1 MYFEN
6 RPVAPVIEKTV
17 YESDGHYGG
26 GNRGTREKAN
36 TALGFGIAGTV
47 LGLAALWGRG
57 NNGIG
62 SLLGGGG
69 SGSGSGTP
77 TNININGGDTSY
89 SGGGCGHVAPTAFEA
104 YSKSCEDAIALTS
117 AFYNQRINSLQEATA
132 ARNVDIAE
140 KFGLYQSQITAD
152 FGLYKDNRD
161 NIDRVSNRINDEL
174 FSLYKYTRDKDDET
188 NNRLCKLEKEVAVNS
203 AVRPYQDKL
212 IQCEIDRAY
221 TAGINYVDRRTCK
234 MLEGIVTLPLE
245 PTVTGAVSQTCCNR
259 FLAATAA
266 GGGGA
271 AAG

>member
-69 SGSGSGTP
+69 ASGSGTP

-89 SGGGCGHVAPTAFEA
+89 SGGGSCGHVAPTAFEA
-104 YSKSCEDAIALTS
+104 YEKGCAEALALTG
-117 AFYNQRINSLQEATA
+117 AIYQQRINSLNEATA
-132 ARNVDIAE
+132 AREVDVRE
-140 KFGLYQSQITAD
+140 KFGLYKSQVDAD
-152 FGLYKDNRD
+152 FGLYVNNRD
-161 NIDRVSNRINDEL
+161 NIDKVSNRLNAEL
-174 FSLYKYTRDKDDET
+174 FDLYKYTRDKDDET
-188 NNRLCKLEKEVAVNS
+188 RKELCDLKAQVAINS

-212 IQCEIDRAY
+212 LQESIATAFDKAINYIDRK
-221 TAGINYVDRRTCK
+221 TCK
-234 MLEGIVTLPLE
+234 MVSGVTII
-245 PTVTGAVSQTCCNR
+245 PTSPTISGYGSYCCGNQS
-259 FLAATAA
+259 TDT
-266 GGGGA
+266 A

>member
-17 YESDGHYGG
+17 YEDGGHYGG
-26 GNRGTREKAN
+26 GNRSTRERAN
-36 TALGFGIAGTV
+36 AGLTLGIIGTV
-47 LGLAALWGRG
+47 LGAAALWGRSG
-57 NNGIG
+57 GGIG
-62 SLLGGGG
+62 SLLGGGTL
-69 SGSGSGTP
+69 SGGGTP

-89 SGGGCGHVAPTAFEA
+89 SGGGSGRCAPTAFEA
-104 YSKSCEDAIALTS
+104 YSKSCDDAIALTS

-140 KFGLYQSQITAD
+140 KFSLYQSQINAD

-161 NIDRVSNRINDEL
+161 NIDRVNNRINDEL

-188 NNRLCKLEKEVAVNS
+188 NARLCKLEKEVAVNT

-212 IQCEIDRAY
+212 IQCEIDKAF
-221 TAGINYVDRRTCK
+221 TTGINYTDRKTCK

-259 FLAATAA
+259 FLTAAA
-266 GGGGA
+266 GGG
-271 AAG
+271 AG

>member
-1 MYFEN
+1 MIFEN

-69 SGSGSGTP
+69 ASGSGTP

-89 SGGGCGHVAPTAFEA
+89 SGGGSCGHVAPTAFEA
-104 YSKSCEDAIALTS
+104 YEKGCAEALALTG
-117 AFYNQRINSLQEATA
+117 AIYQQRINSLNEATA
-132 ARNVDIAE
+132 AREVDVRE
-140 KFGLYQSQITAD
+140 KFGLYKSQVDAD
-152 FGLYKDNRD
+152 FGLYVNNRD
-161 NIDRVSNRINDEL
+161 NIDKVSNRLNAEL
-174 FSLYKYTRDKDDET
+174 FDLYKYTRDKDDET
-188 NNRLCKLEKEVAVNS
+188 RKELCDLKAQVAIAA
-203 AVRPYQDKL
+203 AVRPYQDRL
-212 IQCEIDRAY
+212 LQTE
-221 TAGINYVDRRTCK
+221 TAEAFNKAINYVDRRLCRVV
-234 MLEGIVTLPLE
+234 EGQVVLPNT
-245 PTVTGAVSQTCCNR
+245 PVVTGFGGYCCCGSNQQ
-259 FLAATAA
+259 A
-266 GGGGA
+266 A